1 MKFRVERMVPQHSV
15 NRLEGQEVVLD
26 VHRPSLPHVQV
37 GTELE
42 LELRPELPADLT
54 EWSYVAQGEPLS
66 GHASTYSF
74 GGLLLCAPRLP
85 TVDPAFLCI
94 R

>member
-1 MKFRVERMVPQHSV
+1 MKFRVERIVPQHSIQ
-15 NRLEGQEVVLD
+15 RLEGQGVVLD

-42 LELRPELPADLT
+42 LELRPKVPADLT
-54 EWSYVAQGEPLS
+54 AWSYVAQGEPLRN
-66 GHASTYSF
+66 HASTYSF
-74 GGLLLCAPRLP
+74 GGLLLSAPRLP
-85 TVDPAFLCI
+85 TVDPAFVCI